1 MQQAVSLTEAQ
12 VDGLVTAYIERKK
25 FETKVMLSIVAEA
38 LKPKEKEM
46 SLGALSAMGFGI
58 RGA

>member
-38 LKPKEKEM
+38 LKPKEQESSFS
-46 SLGALSAMGFGI
+46 SLAGMGFGI